1 MVDNVN
7 EEGLTPEVGCEG
19 LLDDVGSNVEVVI
32 SFVDDKIEEVSMFSG
47 VVISLVDEKNEEWLT
62 PEVEFVVVDS
72 LVDVVSNV
80 EVDISL
86 VDEKTEEILVV
97 V

>member
-7 EEGLTPEVGCEG
+7 EEGLTPEVGCVG
-19 LLDDVGSNVEVVI
+19 LSDDVGSNVEVVI
-32 SFVDDKIEEVSMFSG
+32 SLVGDEIEEVSMFSG
-47 VVISLVDEKNEEWLT
+47 VVISLVDDKNEEWLT
-62 PEVEFVVVDS
+62 PEVEYVVVGS

-80 EVDISL
+80 EVGISS
-86 VDEKTEEILVV
+86 VEDEIEEVSVV